1 MLLREKERVCDI
13 VSVSVIVGE
22 RERERKKEYVRQLV
36 LLQESERERV
46 CGRVSVDAR
55 KRERE

>member
-22 RERERKKEYVRQLV
+22 RERERERKKKNMLD
-36 LLQESERERV
+36 S
-46 CGRVSVDAR
+46 
-55 KRERE
+55 